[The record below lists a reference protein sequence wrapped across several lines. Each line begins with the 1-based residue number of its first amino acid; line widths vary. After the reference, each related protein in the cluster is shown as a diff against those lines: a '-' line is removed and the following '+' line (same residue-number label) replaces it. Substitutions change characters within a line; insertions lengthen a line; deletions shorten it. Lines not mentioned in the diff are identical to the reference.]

1 MNHCLFK
8 AKDTKG
14 AVGNTVDYSSLTD
27 NLHLRASVHH
37 WHVSAFCET
46 GNFSEFPITS
56 KKSGSQVVLQNQKS
70 L

>member
-14 AVGNTVDYSSLTD
+14 AVGNTVDYSSLT
-27 NLHLRASVHH
+27 HH